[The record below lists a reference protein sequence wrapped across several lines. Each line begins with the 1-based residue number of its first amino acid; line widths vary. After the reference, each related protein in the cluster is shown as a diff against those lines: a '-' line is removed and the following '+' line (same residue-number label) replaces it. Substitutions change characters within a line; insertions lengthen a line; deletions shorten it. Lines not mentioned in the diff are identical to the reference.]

1 VVTIEMLE
9 AADGRGA
16 ERWQRQTRRNAEEA
30 LRLIRSFGIDVVPF
44 DLPDFAVET
53 IDFLRYVE
61 TAAAFY
67 DITMTG
73 QLTETEEGPEQSG
86 RPNQIR
92 ASHFTPAVEY
102 IRGNR
107 QRMRIMQKMD
117 EAMADLDLFL
127 GSDGRLTNR
136 LGHPQVSLPSGFHE
150 GTPTALHL
158 TGKLFGEPELLL
170 PAHAIQAETQH
181 SGDLYGRTSSI
192 CLRPSPRTRILSAVL
207 SPSTPM
213 SDATEGPKAAL
224 EGRYSIEP
232 EIGNFEAIR

>member
-1 VVTIEMLE
+1 
-9 AADGRGA
+9 
-16 ERWQRQTRRNAEEA
+16 
-30 LRLIRSFGIDVVPF
+30 
-44 DLPDFAVET
+44 
-53 IDFLRYVE
+53 
-61 TAAAFY
+61 
-67 DITMTG
+67 
-73 QLTETEEGPEQSG
+73 
-86 RPNQIR
+86 
-92 ASHFTPAVEY
+92 
-102 IRGNR
+102 
-107 QRMRIMQKMD
+107 MQKMD

-170 PAHAIQAETQH
+170 LAHAIQAETQH
-181 SGDLYGRTSSI
+181 SGDLYGRTSNI

>member
-1 VVTIEMLE
+1 MLE

-86 RPNQIR
+86 RPNEIR

-170 PAHAIQAETQH
+170 LAHAIQAETQH

-192 CLRPSPRTRILSAVL
+192 CLRPSPTL
-207 SPSTPM
+207 
-213 SDATEGPKAAL
+213 G
-224 EGRYSIEP
+224 Y
-232 EIGNFEAIR
+232 